1 MISHN
6 FGSRSISC
14 NITESEFW
22 SRLSINI
29 KWDQKHFLITLGS
42 GVSKSLSLDSEI
54 SWKSLPHNLGVEEVR
69 STRLAVMEHW
79 WVVQFIL
86 SLSVDES

>member
-1 MISHN
+1 MISDN

-22 SRLSINI
+22 SRLSINL

-42 GVSKSLSLDSEI
+42 GVNKSLSLDSGI
-54 SWKSLPHNLGVEEVR
+54 NWKSLPHDLGVEEVS
-69 STRLAVMEHW
+69 ST
-79 WVVQFIL
+79 
-86 SLSVDES
+86 